1 MKPAYGDSG
10 VGSSAKYKAS
20 TSGYN
25 NHSGSGRYSSPGRKR
40 TGGGT
45 GSGGGKHFKKKHF
58 KKNKNKTKDDKPQG
72 DKKDDKGETKPIS
85 FATAFAQG
93 VFSFLALSM
102 IAKSGLFVTHA
113 VAVAASPIAGRI
125 SRCYSAWCKITR
137 DNWVLRVV
145 REGYRLQYKAGP
157 PPTPHRVA
165 NLPTD
170 KEGAAILDIE
180 VSQIC

>member
-93 VFSFLALSM
+93 VFSFLALAM
-102 IAKSGLFVTHA
+102 IAKSGLFVAHA
-113 VAVAASPIAGRI
+113 VSVAAYPLLLGVFHTATQLGAKLLGIIGCSGLCVKDIGCSI
-125 SRCYSAWCKITR
+125 K
-137 DNWVLRVV
+137 L
-145 REGYRLQYKAGP
+145 GFLQ
-157 PPTPHRVA
+157 H
-165 NLPTD
+165 L
-170 KEGAAILDIE
+170 IE
-180 VSQIC
+180 